1 MKKLF
6 RASYRVIA
14 SFIIGEAVASVALV
28 FVLLVAVAAIAG
40 TIVAPY
46 DPDAIDLSLRN
57 MPPGTP
63 GALDGITHF
72 FGTDALG
79 RDVLSR
85 LIVGARVSMAVGI
98 LSVVLSGIIGV
109 LLGLVAGYFRGKID
123 EIIMRLVDLQMSV
136 PSLLIALLILYV
148 FGGSLINVIMVLA
161 LMRWMVY
168 ARLTRGLMLSL
179 REELFVDAARSIG
192 NGNFRIVFKHMLPN
206 LMAPLMILATL
217 EVATVML
224 AESSLSFLGLGI
236 QPPDTSWGQ
245 ILASGREYL
254 NTAWWLVTLPGL
266 AILFTTLSFNIL
278 ANTLRERTNPN

>member
-1 MKKLF
+1 MKKNF
-6 RASYRVIA
+6 RASNRSVA
-14 SFIIGEAVASVALV
+14 TFFIREAVASIALV
-28 FVLLVAVAAIAG
+28 FLLLVAIAAIAG
-40 TIVAPY
+40 TLVAPY

-63 GALDGITHF
+63 GALGGIPHF

-98 LSVVLSGIIGV
+98 LSVFLSGIIGV
-109 LLGLVAGYFRGKID
+109 LLGLIAGYFRGKID

-148 FGGSLINVIMVLA
+148 FGGSLINVIVVLA

-245 ILASGREYL
+245 ILASGKEYL

-278 ANTLRERTNPN
+278 ANSLRERTNPN

>member
-109 LLGLVAGYFRGKID
+109 LLGLIAGYFRGKID

>member
-6 RASYRVIA
+6 KASYRMIA
-14 SFIIGEAVASVALV
+14 SFIIREAVASVALV
-28 FVLLVAVAAIAG
+28 FLLLVALAAIAG
-40 TIVAPY
+40 TWVAPY

-63 GALDGITHF
+63 DALGGTTHF

-109 LLGLVAGYFRGKID
+109 LLGLIAGYFRGKID

-168 ARLTRGLMLSL
+168 TRLTRGLMLSL

-266 AILFTTLSFNIL
+266 AILLTTLSFNIL

>member
-6 RASYRVIA
+6 KASYRMIA

-109 LLGLVAGYFRGKID
+109 LLGLIAGYFRGKID

>member
-79 RDVLSR
+79 RDLLSR

-109 LLGLVAGYFRGKID
+109 LLGLIAGYFRGKID

>member
-1 MKKLF
+1 MKKNF
-6 RASYRVIA
+6 RASNRSVA
-14 SFIIGEAVASVALV
+14 TFFIREAVASIALV
-28 FVLLVAVAAIAG
+28 FLLLVAIAAIAG
-40 TIVAPY
+40 TLVAPY

-57 MPPGTP
+57 MPPGTS
-63 GALDGITHF
+63 GALGGIPHF

-79 RDVLSR
+79 RDLLSR

-98 LSVVLSGIIGV
+98 LSVFLSGIIGV
-109 LLGLVAGYFRGKID
+109 LLGLIAGYFRGKID

-148 FGGSLINVIMVLA
+148 FGGSLINVIVVLA

-278 ANTLRERTNPN
+278 ANSLRERTNPN